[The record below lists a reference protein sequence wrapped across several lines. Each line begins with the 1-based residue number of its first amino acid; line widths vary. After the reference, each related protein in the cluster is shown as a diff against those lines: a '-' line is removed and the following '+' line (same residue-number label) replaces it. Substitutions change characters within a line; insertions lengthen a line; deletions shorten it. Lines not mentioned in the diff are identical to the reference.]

1 MSLGGLF
8 WVLVGFSCGRFYVVR
23 DWGTRGRCVFGT
35 PKGVKVDERRETYFE
50 DLAEGKIEVL

>member
-1 MSLGGLF
+1 MR
-8 WVLVGFSCGRFYVVR
+8 VGFSCGRFYVVR

-35 PKGVKVDERRETYFE
+35 PKGVKVDERRETSFE